1 MSADTH
7 AAAEGGPRTDTEL
20 RIWDVLSAQP
30 QTTTQVVAAARVGRS
45 TAGKAL
51 ARWAAAGLITRHDAP
66 DHTTATIWC
75 HTPAEQHEPGAD
87 TAEPDHAPPS
97 DAHTPPESAE
107 ALTADAPADDD
118 ADAAEHSEGQTEPTS
133 AVLSAGRPERLKSG
147 GLYGL
152 VEDYLRDRPGQEF
165 GPSQIGKDL
174 NRSSGAVNNALEKMT
189 SKKVAV
195 KTQAAPKRFSIAP
208 DDE

>member
-1 MSADTH
+1 MVMSADTH
-7 AAAEGGPRTDTEL
+7 TAADGGPRTDTEI
-20 RIWDVLSAQP
+20 RIWDTLSTQP
-30 QTTTQVVAAARVGRS
+30 QTTTQVVAAAGVGRS

-66 DHTTATIWC
+66 DHNSATTWL
-75 HTPAEQHEPGAD
+75 HTPDEQHGPDAD
-87 TAEPDHAPPS
+87 TAEPDHAPPP
-97 DAHTPPESAE
+97 DDHTPPEPAE
-107 ALTADAPADDD
+107 APAAAAAADDVG
-118 ADAAEHSEGQTEPTS
+118 AAEKPESS
-133 AVLSAGRPERLKSG
+133 ASARPVVGRPERLKSG

-189 SKKVAV
+189 SEGVAV
-195 KTQAAPKRFSIAP
+195 KTQAAPKRFSIVP

>member
-7 AAAEGGPRTDTEL
+7 TAADGGPRTDTEI
-20 RIWDVLSAQP
+20 RIWDTLSAQP
-30 QTTTQVVAAARVGRS
+30 QTTTQVVAGAGVGRS

-51 ARWAAAGLITRHDAP
+51 ARWAAAGLIIRHDAP
-66 DHTTATIWC
+66 DHTTATTWL
-75 HTPAEQHEPGAD
+75 HTPDEQHEPGAD
-87 TAEPDHAPPS
+87 TAEPDDAPPP
-97 DAHTPPESAE
+97 DDHTPPEPAE

-118 ADAAEHSEGQTEPTS
+118 AGAAEEPESPAS
-133 AVLSAGRPERLKSG
+133 AGPSAGRPERLKSG

-174 NRSSGAVNNALEKMT
+174 NRSSGAVNNALEKMAAEE
-189 SKKVAV
+189 VAV

>member
-1 MSADTH
+1 MVMSADTH
-7 AAAEGGPRTDTEL
+7 TAAEGGPRTDTEI
-20 RIWDVLSAQP
+20 RIWDTLSTQP
-30 QTTTQVVAAARVGRS
+30 QTTAQIVAAAGVGRS

-66 DHTTATIWC
+66 DHNSATTWL
-75 HTPAEQHEPGAD
+75 HTPDDQERPGAD
-87 TAEPDHAPPS
+87 TAEPDHAPPPG
-97 DAHTPPESAE
+97 DHTPPEPAE

-118 ADAAEHSEGQTEPTS
+118 AGAAEESELPAS
-133 AVLSAGRPERLKSG
+133 AGLSVGRPERLKSG

-174 NRSSGAVNNALEKMT
+174 NRSSGAVNNALEKMAAEE
-189 SKKVAV
+189 VAV